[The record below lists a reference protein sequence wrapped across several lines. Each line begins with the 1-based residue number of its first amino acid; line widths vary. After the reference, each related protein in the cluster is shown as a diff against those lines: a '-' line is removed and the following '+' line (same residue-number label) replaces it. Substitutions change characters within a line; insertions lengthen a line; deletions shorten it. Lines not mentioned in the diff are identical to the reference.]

1 MTNNQPIYLSFLPK
15 STNFV
20 GENEKLMKSK
30 EYKEPK
36 ESVDKVCDQIAMTYG
51 MSDSLLNSGLLSQI
65 SGLSTQDKQCLIRY
79 ISEEVE
85 VEQLEEDEWDLQDTS
100 NLEPYTLE
108 ELYARIDESHQQYL
122 RGEYVT
128 SEESDAMLKEEFPWL
143 Q

>member
-1 MTNNQPIYLSFLPK
+1 MRNK
-15 STNFV
+15 R
-20 GENEKLMKSK
+20 
-30 EYKEPK
+30 YKVQK

-108 ELYARIDESHQQYL
+108 ELHARIAESHQQYL
-122 RGEYVT
+122 RGEYKTELEVR
-128 SEESDAMLKEEFPWL
+128 EELKREFPWL